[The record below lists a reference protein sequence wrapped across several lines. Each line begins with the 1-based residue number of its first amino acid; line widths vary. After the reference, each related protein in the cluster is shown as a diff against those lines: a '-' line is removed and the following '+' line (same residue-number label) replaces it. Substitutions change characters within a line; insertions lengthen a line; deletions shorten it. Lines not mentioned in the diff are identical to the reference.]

1 MQEKHD
7 TVSAEPTVH
16 SIDLSPQ
23 DKFLIL
29 ASDGLWDQYSDQ
41 QVPNSVSHSL
51 HRRLSF

>member
-1 MQEKHD
+1 M
-7 TVSAEPTVH
+7 SAEPTVH

-41 QVPNSVSHSL
+41 QVPKFFALLTTQSGA
-51 HRRLSF
+51 